1 MKKCIEKGRR
11 KKQGRPDI
19 SERPHSAALLACSFS
34 PLPVPTGGS
43 DFPPEPSAF
52 TGSRRIPCYHLQLL
66 VALQLEPLSVE
77 RFFKGCC
84 ATATMLAS
92 PQGGT

>member
-1 MKKCIEKGRR
+1 MKKCIKKGTR

-19 SERPHSAALLACSFS
+19 SERPRFAALLARSFS

-52 TGSRRIPCYHLQLL
+52 TGSRRIPRRHPQLRA
-66 VALQLEPLSVE
+66 ALQMEPSYAE

-84 ATATMLAS
+84 APATMLAS
-92 PQGGT
+92 PHGGT

>member
-19 SERPHSAALLACSFS
+19 SERPRSAALLARSFS

-43 DFPPEPSAF
+43 DFPPEPSAVKG
-52 TGSRRIPCYHLQLL
+52 TRRIPRRHLPLQLG
-66 VALQLEPLSVE
+66 LQLEPHSTQ

-84 ATATMLAS
+84 TPATMLAS
-92 PQGGT
+92 PRGGT